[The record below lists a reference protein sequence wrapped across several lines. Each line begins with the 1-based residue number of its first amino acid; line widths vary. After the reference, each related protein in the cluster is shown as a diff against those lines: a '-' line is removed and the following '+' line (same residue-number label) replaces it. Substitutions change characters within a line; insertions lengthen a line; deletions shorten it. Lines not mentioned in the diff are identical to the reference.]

1 MLERLRKH
9 IFLLSS
15 GSGENDGSSEK
26 NFGSKKSTKVTILI
40 LTYFA
45 KKILIV
51 GVNGLRG
58 VLQLVLPAL
67 RGAHDRV
74 VRRLELC
81 RLVHHAVRK
90 INQSKES
97 YRTSVY

>member
-1 MLERLRKH
+1 MKIMKASKR
-9 IFLLSS
+9 FLF
-15 GSGENDGSSEK
+15 K
-26 NFGSKKSTKVTILI
+26 QRSTNVTILI

-67 RGAHDRV
+67 RRAHDRV

-90 INQSKES
+90 INQSKEF
-97 YRTSVY
+97 YETSVC